1 MPETTVRPNPRWRPA
16 VMQAKEILN
25 AVAGLQQEFG
35 KEYLGRLVDYWP
47 AFCGSRAWANF
58 VKVVLFAF
66 ERKCSGYGGLD
77 AI

>member
-1 MPETTVRPNPRWRPA
+1 
-16 VMQAKEILN
+16 LN